1 MKKLR
6 VAVMGCGRIAAVYK
20 TALQNLSDQCQVVLA
35 MDKDPARARAFAA
48 AFDGCE
54 ASALVSSAG
63 FASAL
68 SHSGAELVHILLPHH
83 LHGKYAVAAMTA
95 GVDVLTEKP
104 IAITL
109 EEADRMIA
117 AQKTTGRQ
125 LGVIFQNRYIDGV
138 QRVRQ
143 LILSGQLG
151 EVKGAFS
158 TLNWHRPP
166 SYYECDWKGRWA
178 TEGGGVVIDQ
188 AIHSID
194 LVRYMTGMDAV
205 RVQGHTA
212 RRVLRSIEVEDEA
225 DAAITLE
232 NGAVYSFFAS
242 NYYTFNSPI
251 RVEIHCANGTALLT
265 QDEMTIHWT
274 DGRVEDIHPAA
285 AASAAPGES
294 YWGAFHEM
302 QLRDCYAALRAG
314 RKIPWS
320 AQDARKNAGD
330 RAGHLPVRPHPKR
343 SHAVISCLCP
353 RRAGCFHPRNAAR
366 RPQDLSGPLRTPAE
380 RRRSCR
386 ASTCPPASKAKSRCD
401 PRPRPPPRRLL
412 SPP

>member
-6 VAVMGCGRIAAVYK
+6 VAVIGCGRIAAVYK
-20 TALQNLSDQCQVVLA
+20 SALKNLSAECEVVLA
-35 MDKDPARARAFAA
+35 MDKVLDRARAFAA
-48 AFDGCE
+48 DFDGCE
-54 ASALVSSAG
+54 ASDAVSSAG
-63 FASAL
+63 FAAAL
-68 SHSGAELVHILLPHH
+68 ARSGAQLIHILLPHH
-83 LHGKYAVAAMTA
+83 LHGKYAVTAMTA

-143 LILSGQLG
+143 LIVSGELG
-151 EVKGAFS
+151 AVKGAFS

-166 SYYECDWKGRWA
+166 SYYDCDWKGRWA

-194 LVRYMTGMDAV
+194 LVRYMTGLDAV
-205 RVQGHTA
+205 RVQAHTA

-225 DAAITLE
+225 DAAITLQ
-232 NGAVYSFFAS
+232 NGAVYSFFAC

-251 RVEIHCANGTALLT
+251 RVEIHCANGAALLT
-265 QDEMTIHWT
+265 QDEMEIRWA
-274 DGRVEDIHPAA
+274 DGRREVIHPAA
-285 AASAAPGES
+285 AADAAPGES

-302 QLRDCYAALRAG
+302 QIRDCYAALRAG
-314 RKIPWS
+314 RKLPWS
-320 AQDARKNAGD
+320 AQDARKTLQIVQGIY
-330 RAGHLPVRPHPKR
+330 L
-343 SHAVISCLCP
+343 S
-353 RRAGCFHPRNAAR
+353 AR
-366 RPQDLSGPLRTPAE
+366 TQSEVEL
-380 RRRSCR
+380 
-386 ASTCPPASKAKSRCD
+386 
-401 PRPRPPPRRLL
+401 
-412 SPP
+412 

>member
-320 AQDARKNAGD
+320 AQDARKTLEIVQGIY
-330 RAGHLPVRPHPKR
+330 L
-343 SHAVISCLCP
+343 S
-353 RRAGCFHPRNAAR
+353 AR
-366 RPQDLSGPLRTPAE
+366 IQSEVTL
-380 RRRSCR
+380 
-386 ASTCPPASKAKSRCD
+386 
-401 PRPRPPPRRLL
+401 
-412 SPP
+412 